1 LIFFFVATTPVVQ
14 TQSVIELIQN
24 ASTALANLLTLLQQ
38 EQDCLV
44 NNRID
49 ELAGLLQAKQ
59 LAANAT
65 EQSTR
70 LVENWFTANG
80 IATQQADVQH
90 WFEANLPDGVAA
102 WTALREQA
110 RQAAAIN
117 RSNGQLID
125 TRRQLV
131 DGFVA
136 DLVQERDDG
145 SQVYSDTGQISGRPG
160 SITRDKA

>member
-1 LIFFFVATTPVVQ
+1 MVQ

-24 ASTALANLLTLLQQ
+24 ASSALAELLTLLHQ

-49 ELAGLLQAKQ
+49 ELGGLLQAKQ
-59 LAANAT
+59 SAANHT
-65 EQSTR
+65 EQTTR
-70 LVENWFTANG
+70 LVETWFAEHG
-80 IATQQADVQH
+80 IATHQADVQR
-90 WFEANLPDGVAA
+90 WFEANLPEGASA
-102 WTALREQA
+102 WNTLREQA

-117 RSNGQLID
+117 RSNGSLID

-136 DLVQERDDG
+136 DLVQERNDG
-145 SQVYSDTGQISGRPG
+145 SQVYSDTGQLSSRPG

>member
-1 LIFFFVATTPVVQ
+1 MVQ
-14 TQSVIELIQN
+14 AQSVTDLIQN
-24 ASTALANLLTLLQQ
+24 ASTALDALLKLLHQ

-49 ELAGLLQAKQ
+49 ELGGLLQAKQ
-59 LAANAT
+59 QAANAT
-65 EQSTR
+65 EQATG
-70 LVENWFTANG
+70 LVEAWFTANG
-80 IATQQADVQH
+80 IATQQADVQR
-90 WFEANLPDGVAA
+90 WFEANQPAGVAA
-102 WTALREQA
+102 WNNLREQA

-145 SQVYSDTGQISGRPG
+145 SQVYSGTGQISGRPG